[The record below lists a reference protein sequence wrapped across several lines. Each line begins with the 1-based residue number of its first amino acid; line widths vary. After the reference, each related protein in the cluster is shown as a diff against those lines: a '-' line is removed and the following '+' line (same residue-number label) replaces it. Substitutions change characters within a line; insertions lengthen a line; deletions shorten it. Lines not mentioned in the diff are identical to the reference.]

1 MNYTIF
7 LPVSPSCKDRNS
19 AGAVICT
26 HTVQIHIEL
35 VGIRPIH
42 SRTASPMGRDSFF
55 FWGMNAMEICR
66 IPSRILVKRLTNT
79 TGSSS
84 PANVPRSCYPRTK
97 WLPGINGSRDSL
109 SWDRMTPRNCCP
121 RTEWLPGI
129 DGSRESLSWDQMIPR
144 NYCPRTK
151 WLPAISSLIQGFG
164 INGYLS
170 DSQEVFPGKPYLID
184 INLPR

>member
-1 MNYTIF
+1 MQGQELCRRGYLYTY
-7 LPVSPSCKDRNS
+7 SPDSHRVGRN
-19 AGAVICT
+19 
-26 HTVQIHIEL
+26 
-35 VGIRPIH
+35 
-42 SRTASPMGRDSFF
+42 TADSFADGVAYGQRLF
-55 FWGMNAMEICR
+55 FFLGGMNAMEICR

>member
-7 LPVSPSCKDRNS
+7 LPVSPSYKDRNS

-26 HTVQIHIEL
+26 HTVQIRIEL
-35 VGIRPIH
+35 VGRRPMD
-42 SRTASPMGRDSFF
+42 SRMASPMGRDSFF
-55 FWGMNAMEICR
+55 FWGMNGMETCR
-66 IPSRILVKRLTNT
+66 IPSRIFVTNIAKS

-109 SWDRMTPRNCCP
+109 SWDRMIPRNC
-121 RTEWLPGI
+121 
-129 DGSRESLSWDQMIPR
+129 
-144 NYCPRTK
+144 CPRTK

>member
-1 MNYTIF
+1 
-7 LPVSPSCKDRNS
+7 
-19 AGAVICT
+19 
-26 HTVQIHIEL
+26 
-35 VGIRPIH
+35 
-42 SRTASPMGRDSFF
+42 
-55 FWGMNAMEICR
+55 MNAMEICR